1 MILRTL
7 DSILGTAFDVDW
19 GNGTSRRLLVA
30 ADERG
35 YAITDTFVRPGTSTL
50 LQFDNHLESCYCI
63 EGSGT
68 VEVGGDVLVIE
79 PGTLYAPAKHEEHR
93 LASNSGMR
101 LICVFNPP
109 LSGTETHDPEAR
121 GPSGY

>member
-1 MILRTL
+1 MIHRTL
-7 DSILGTAFDVDW
+7 SSILGTPFDVDW

-35 YAITDTFVRPGTSTL
+35 YAITDTYVRPGTSS
-50 LQFDNHLESCYCI
+50 QIRFENHLESCYCV

-68 VEVGGDVLVIE
+68 VTVGDKVLEIT
-79 PGTLYAPAKHEEHR
+79 PGTLYAPDQGEAHT
-93 LASNSGMR
+93 LASATGMR

-109 LSGTETHDPEAR
+109 LQGTENHDPDTD